1 MPLSHEDH
9 TEVFLREKAGGHSV
23 LGERLWELKVYQEQP
38 YFLQLYHSQ
47 LCWFTCTQNS
57 LTWRVKY

>member
-47 LCWFTCTQNS
+47 HVGLPV
-57 LTWRVKY
+57 LRILLLEE

>member
-47 LCWFTCTQNS
+47 
-57 LTWRVKY
+57 RVGLPVLRILLLEE